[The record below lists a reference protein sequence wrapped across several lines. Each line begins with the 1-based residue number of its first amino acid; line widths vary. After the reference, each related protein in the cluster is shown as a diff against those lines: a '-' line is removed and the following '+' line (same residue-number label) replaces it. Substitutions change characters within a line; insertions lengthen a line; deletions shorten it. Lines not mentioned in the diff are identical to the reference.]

1 MRSGSTLGERLDVG
15 PNGIGMLRVILALA
29 VLVSHAWVLGGFGPE
44 PLVGLGHNVDTL
56 GTVAVVGFFV
66 LSGVLISR
74 SWVRRPR
81 PAAFLRHRVLRIFP
95 GFWVCL
101 AVIALVIA
109 PLCWVSLHGTGRG
122 FPLLG
127 RNSAL
132 GYIADNFP
140 LFMSQSGIR
149 GTQIGVPYYVVPA
162 GLLNGSLWTLF
173 YEFLCYLGV
182 LALGMLGLL
191 ARERRA
197 VIAVCTV
204 ASLVVLA
211 YVVERHSVVNIT
223 QTLEVSDLTV
233 RVVVAFALGVTMFQ
247 FSDVIPMT
255 RTWFV
260 VALVL
265 SAASLAAGWLDYGG
279 LIVFVYVV
287 VWVGLEL
294 PIRNLERRGDLS
306 YGIYLYAF
314 PVQQLLAVR
323 AGYRWGVGVYLLLT
337 LVLVV
342 PLALGSWF
350 LVERPALRWK
360 SARPRDASGAN
371 FAIASGAGDEP
382 VIPGPGV

>member
-1 MRSGSTLGERLDVG
+1 VRSGSTLGERLDAG
-15 PNGIGMLRVILALA
+15 PNGIGMLRLILALA

-44 PLVGLGHNVDTL
+44 PLVGLGRNEDTL
-56 GTVAVVGFFV
+56 GTIAVAGFFV
-66 LSGVLISR
+66 LSGILISR

-81 PAAFLRHRVLRIFP
+81 PAAYLRHRVLRIFP

-109 PLCWVSLHGTGRG
+109 PLCWLSLHGTGRG
-122 FPLLG
+122 FPILG

-140 LFMSQSGIR
+140 LFISQSGIR
-149 GTQIGVPYYVVPA
+149 GTQIGVPFSVVPA

-197 VIAVCTV
+197 LIAAFTV
-204 ASLVVLA
+204 ASLLLLA
-211 YVVERHSVVNIT
+211 YVVERHSVVNLT
-223 QTLEVSDLTV
+223 QSLEVSDLTV

-255 RTWFV
+255 RTWFL
-260 VALVL
+260 VALGL
-265 SAASLAAGWLDYGG
+265 CIASIYAGWLDYGG
-279 LIVFVYVV
+279 LIAFAYVV

-294 PIRNLERRGDLS
+294 PIRDLERRGDLS

-323 AGYRWGVGVYLLLT
+323 AGYRWGVAVYILLT

-342 PLALGSWF
+342 PLAVGSWF

-360 SARPRDASGAN
+360 SPRHRDATVAN
-371 FAIASGAGDEP
+371 LTIATVAGDDQL
-382 VIPGPGV
+382 IPGPEV